1 MEDYLPLII
10 HLISGA
16 LGGNLAGRL
25 IPNYSMGVAGNSV
38 AGVLGGGIGGWILG
52 MLGLV
57 SIDSGL
63 DLFAVLGNIVG
74 GALGGGLIMV
84 VLGTLKKAFVR

>member
-25 IPNYSMGVAGNSV
+25 IPNYSIGFVGNSI
-38 AGVLGGGIGGWILG
+38 AGILGGGLGGWILG
-52 MLGLV
+52 MLGFV
-57 SIDSGL
+57 SSDSGL
-63 DLFAVLGNIVG
+63 DLFAMLGNIVG

-84 VLGTLKKAFVR
+84 VLGILKKAFVK